1 METNNY
7 ESIKEKLKKLSA
19 LAERGV
25 NGEAENAKRAIE
37 RICAQYDIKLEDI
50 LDSNTVKTY
59 RFKIGRGK
67 LDITLFVQCY
77 AKITGEKSLKYHQH
91 TRDTITTEL
100 TPLQAAELNC
110 LFQWHK
116 ENFKKEMEQIQKDL
130 MEAYISKHR
139 IYRDKSE
146 DDDDDEEQEELTP
159 EEMQRLW
166 KLMQLRETFSD
177 RTYQKQLETKND

>member
-37 RICAQYDIKLEDI
+37 RICAQYE
-50 LDSNTVKTY
+50 V
-59 RFKIGRGK
+59 
-67 LDITLFVQCY
+67 
-77 AKITGEKSLKYHQH
+77 TGEKAMKYKQY

-100 TPLQAAELNC
+100 TPLQAAELNS

-130 MEAYISKHR
+130 MDAYVSKHR

-146 DDDDDEEQEELTP
+146 DEDEEEQEELTP
-159 EEMQRLW
+159 EEMHRLF
-166 KLMQLRETFSD
+166 KMMQLRGTFSD

>member
-37 RICAQYDIKLEDI
+37 RICAQYGIKLEDI

-59 RFKIGRGK
+59 MFKIGRGK

-77 AKITGEKSLKYHQH
+77 AKVTGEKSLKYHQH

-100 TPLQAAELNC
+100 TPLQAAELNS

-130 MEAYISKHR
+130 MEAYVSKHR

-159 EEMQRLW
+159 EEMHRLW
-166 KLMQLRETFSD
+166 KLMQLRGTFSD